1 MRGRL
6 ALAKRSKPCAR
17 RCETL
22 RLLCFLAACSSTTLW
37 VTCIDAFQHGYFNRQ
52 PFNGQLKRRRHS
64 EDTIHIGPC
73 HRLSPLYWIGT
84 TVPHTTT
91 TMNPS
96 TRHWT
101 KVDPCRSNPKFTR
114 FSAFASIA
122 SPSAAEEDTARTSSS
137 LSSLSTSPTV
147 RWDDLLQAT
156 QPLDCADSDQ
166 ECLYRQLPFDEMDNT
181 VPLTK
186 LDDVVTPRDVLLLG
200 ASLAAVALS
209 VVLWFVVWAGPG
221 AWRYAVAG
229 GWCAALSH
237 VIPVPID
244 TIKTRRQIDPA
255 YSRLNFW
262 QTLQSIV
269 REEGAKGLWVGLGP
283 TAVGYALEG
292 KREICTPCPV
302 LAVAAVLD

>member
-1 MRGRL
+1 MI
-6 ALAKRSKPCAR
+6 S
-17 RCETL
+17 
-22 RLLCFLAACSSTTLW
+22 
-37 VTCIDAFQHGYFNRQ
+37 
-52 PFNGQLKRRRHS
+52 
-64 EDTIHIGPC
+64 
-73 HRLSPLYWIGT
+73 
-84 TVPHTTT
+84 
-91 TMNPS
+91 PS
-96 TRHWT
+96 T
-101 KVDPCRSNPKFTR
+101 
-114 FSAFASIA
+114 
-122 SPSAAEEDTARTSSS
+122 SS
-137 LSSLSTSPTV
+137 LSPPLPPPPTV

-166 ECLYRQLPFDEMDNT
+166 ECLYRQLSFDEIDNSA
-181 VPLTK
+181 PLTS
-186 LDDVVTPRDVLLLG
+186 LDDVVTPRDVVLLG

-229 GWCAALSH
+229 GGCAAISH

-292 KREICTPCPV
+292 K
-302 LAVAAVLD
+302 